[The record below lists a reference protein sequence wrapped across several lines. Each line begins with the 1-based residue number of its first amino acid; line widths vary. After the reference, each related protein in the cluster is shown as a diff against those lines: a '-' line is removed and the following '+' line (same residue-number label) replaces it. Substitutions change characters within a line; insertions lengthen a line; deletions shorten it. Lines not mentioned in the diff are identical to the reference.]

1 MNLYLI
7 SYDVSTNTPAGRRR
21 LRQVARLCEDYG
33 IRVQNSVFECVMNH
47 ATFLNLKYQLERII
61 DAESDS
67 LRFYPMGRNKRD
79 KIIHLG
85 AQRAFDVEAPL
96 II

>member
-7 SYDVSTNTPAGRRR
+7 SYDVSTSSPAGRRR

-33 IRVQNSVFECVMNH
+33 VRVQNSVFECVMDY
-47 ATFLNLKYQLERII
+47 AAFLNLQNKLASII
-61 DAESDS
+61 DLKTDS
-67 LRFYPMGRNKRD
+67 LRIYPFGKNKRD
-79 KIIHLG
+79 KILHMG
-85 AQRAFDVEAPL
+85 VQRAFDVESPL

>member
-7 SYDVSTNTPAGRRR
+7 SYDVSTSSPAGRRR

-33 IRVQNSVFECVMNH
+33 VRVQNSVFECVMDY
-47 ATFLNLKYQLERII
+47 AAFLNLQYKLASII
-61 DAESDS
+61 DLKTDS
-67 LRFYPMGRNKRD
+67 LRIYPFGKNKRD
-79 KIIHLG
+79 KILHMG
-85 AQRAFDVEAPL
+85 VQRAFDVESPL

>member
-7 SYDVSTNTPAGRRR
+7 SYDVSTSTPAGRKR

-33 IRVQNSVFECVMNH
+33 VRVQNSVFECVMDY
-47 ATFLNLKYQLERII
+47 ASFLMLKQKLEGII
-61 DAESDS
+61 DSKTDS
-67 LRFYPMGRNKRD
+67 LRIYPMGRNKRD
-79 KIIHLG
+79 KIQHIG
-85 AQRAFDVEAPL
+85 RQRAFDVEAPL